1 MEKEI
6 GKVTH
11 FFDKISVAVVKLS
24 GALKAGDKV
33 HFVSGSVDFEDSVSS
48 MQVDKEPVKQGKKGD
63 EVAIKVAQPVREGVK
78 VFLVS

>member
-11 FFDKISVAVVKLS
+11 FFDKISVAVI
-24 GALKAGDKV
+24 ALIGDLKIGDKV
-33 HFVSGSVDFEDSVSS
+33 HFVGTNIDFEDSVSS
-48 MQVDKEPVKQGKKGD
+48 MQVDKESIEQAKKGD
-63 EVAIKVAQPVREGVK
+63 EVAIKTSKPVKEGVK